1 MNVEDQQVLPT
12 PEVPVYSVP
21 WKFMDNWIAVG
32 MLALISG
39 ALFIVAAQ
47 GVGTDIIQT
56 AGILLIELVY
66 LLPVVLIFAWRRVHW
81 KVLGF
86 GRFTLE
92 TMGIGCGLLIGAYS
106 IIIVHN
112 VILYFLGV
120 DTQGEEIMKIFAEL
134 ESPVW
139 FFIVG
144 VVMAP
149 IVEEVFF
156 RGFLFQG
163 FRQKYGWITAALLSS
178 AIFAVAHMDLVAL
191 IPTFIL
197 GVVLAYVYHRSNSVW
212 PGVILHFLVNAMGFC
227 ATYFAIYFQDSIPS

>member
-12 PEVPVYSVP
+12 PEVPAYSVP

-47 GVGTDIIQT
+47 GVGTDIVQT

-86 GRFTLE
+86 GRFTVE
-92 TMGIGCGLLIGAYS
+92 TMGIGCGLLIAAYS

-112 VILYFLGV
+112 LILYFLGV

-149 IVEEVFF
+149 IVEEIFF

-163 FRQKYGWITAALLSS
+163 FRQRYGWIAAGLLSS
-178 AIFAVAHMDLVAL
+178 AIFAVAHLDLVAL

-197 GVVLAYVYHRSNSVW
+197 GCVLAYVYHRSNSVW
-212 PGVILHFLVNAMGFC
+212 PGVVLHFLVN
-227 ATYFAIYFQDSIPS
+227 

>member
-1 MNVEDQQVLPT
+1 
-12 PEVPVYSVP
+12 
-21 WKFMDNWIAVG
+21 MDNWIAVG

-39 ALFIVAAQ
+39 ALFVVAAR
-47 GVGTDIIQT
+47 GVGTDIVQT

-66 LLPVVLIFAWRRVHW
+66 LLPVALIFAWRRVHW

-86 GRFTLE
+86 GKFTLE

-227 ATYFAIYFQDSIPS
+227 ATYFVIYFQDSIPS